1 MAERLRVGVVGVG
14 WFSETVH
21 LAGLQS
27 HARAEVTA
35 LCARHR
41 VNAEAVSLRHG
52 YPVVFT
58 DYTEMLAS
66 GMLDAV
72 VIVTPDHLHH
82 DMALQ
87 AFARGLHVLSEKP
100 LARTAAD
107 ARDMLAAAQ
116 ASGRVHMM
124 MFTWRW
130 LAIPMF
136 GKQLIDDGY
145 IGHCREAQFSM
156 QAGYADDPVYG
167 WRFDPEQGSGI
178 SGDLGSHMIDMAR
191 WYLGEISRVNGRLV
205 TNVARPGPDGE
216 QMESLNDSA
225 AALVEFASGA
235 CGTINVS
242 AARVVGWAPEVEIRL
257 YGDEGSLKLNFGL
270 DEGRIQGRR
279 RGDEYWGELV
289 PPENLLG
296 TGGPNP
302 AIMNLPSLAP
312 FTNLPVGDRLFV
324 DAILDGHP
332 AEPTF
337 EDGWR
342 VQEVIDAVR
351 KSDHTSGWVS
361 VSS

>member
-1 MAERLRVGVVGVG
+1 VVGVG

-41 VNAEAVSLRHG
+41 ANAEAVSLRHG

-167 WRFDPEQGSGI
+167 WRLTRSK
-178 SGDLGSHMIDMAR
+178 
-191 WYLGEISRVNGRLV
+191 
-205 TNVARPGPDGE
+205 VA
-216 QMESLNDSA
+216 
-225 AALVEFASGA
+225 AS
-235 CGTINVS
+235 
-242 AARVVGWAPEVEIRL
+242 VVI
-257 YGDEGSLKLNFGL
+257 
-270 DEGRIQGRR
+270 
-279 RGDEYWGELV
+279 
-289 PPENLLG
+289 
-296 TGGPNP
+296 
-302 AIMNLPSLAP
+302 
-312 FTNLPVGDRLFV
+312 
-324 DAILDGHP
+324 
-332 AEPTF
+332 
-337 EDGWR
+337 
-342 VQEVIDAVR
+342 
-351 KSDHTSGWVS
+351 SDHT
-361 VSS
+361 